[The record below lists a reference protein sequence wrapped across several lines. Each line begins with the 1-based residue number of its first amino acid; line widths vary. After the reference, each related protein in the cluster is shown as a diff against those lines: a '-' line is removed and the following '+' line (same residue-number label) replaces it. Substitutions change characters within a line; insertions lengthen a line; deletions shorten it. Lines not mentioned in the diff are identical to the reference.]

1 MNATR
6 YRAVIGWFQARP
18 AACRAL
24 RCVSTGAVGAVYVL
38 YIGLLLWLAA
48 GRQTLFVPALTVP
61 AAAFL
66 VGSAVRAGIDR
77 PRPYVTLGY
86 QPLFPKKDTGRS
98 MPSRHC
104 VSAAAIAVAAAYCA
118 PPLGVVL
125 AVLAVLIAVSRVVI
139 GVHYISDVLAGL
151 AFGSGFALAGW
162 QFCTAAL
169 QALAA

>member
-1 MNATR
+1 M
-6 YRAVIGWFQARP
+6 
-18 AACRAL
+18 
-24 RCVSTGAVGAVYVL
+24 
-38 YIGLLLWLAA
+38 
-48 GRQTLFVPALTVP
+48 
-61 AAAFL
+61 
-66 VGSAVRAGIDR
+66 
-77 PRPYVTLGY
+77 
-86 QPLFPKKDTGRS
+86 PLCF
-98 MPSRHC
+98 
-104 VSAAAIAVAAAYCA
+104 SAAAIAVAAAYCA

>member
-66 VGSAVRAGIDR
+66 VGSAVRASIDR

-86 QPLFPKKDTGRS
+86 QPLFPKRIPAAACPAATAFRRR
-98 MPSRHC
+98 PSR
-104 VSAAAIAVAAAYCA
+104 
-118 PPLGVVL
+118 
-125 AVLAVLIAVSRVVI
+125 
-139 GVHYISDVLAGL
+139 
-151 AFGSGFALAGW
+151 
-162 QFCTAAL
+162 
-169 QALAA
+169 

>member
-24 RCVSTGAVGAVYVL
+24 RFVSTGAVGAVYVL

-86 QPLFPKKDTGRS
+86 QPLFPKN
-98 MPSRHC
+98 
-104 VSAAAIAVAAAYCA
+104 I
-118 PPLGVVL
+118 
-125 AVLAVLIAVSRVVI
+125 
-139 GVHYISDVLAGL
+139 
-151 AFGSGFALAGW
+151 
-162 QFCTAAL
+162 AAL
-169 QALAA
+169 

>member
-66 VGSAVRAGIDR
+66 VGSAVRASIDR

-98 MPSRHC
+98 MPSRRPDRRKRPRRPLSGGSSPRAPLPHR
-104 VSAAAIAVAAAYCA
+104 AA
-118 PPLGVVL
+118 
-125 AVLAVLIAVSRVVI
+125 
-139 GVHYISDVLAGL
+139 
-151 AFGSGFALAGW
+151 
-162 QFCTAAL
+162 TAAVRRKTRCCRCG
-169 QALAA
+169 